1 MNWSVI
7 NFVGVDGDVEDARPA
22 LEGHGDEE
30 GEHGLGHVVKVELVL
45 LPNSLVTSH
54 LIWGAFLGHQVF
66 SLAVILILKENSC
79 HVNVMLCYAM
89 SCMLNA

>member
-7 NFVGVDGDVEDARPA
+7 NFVGVDGDVEDAWPS

-45 LPNSLVTSH
+45 LPNSLMTSH
-54 LIWGAFLGHQVF
+54 LIGGALLGHQVF
-66 SLAVILILKENSC
+66 SLAVILILKEGSC
-79 HVNVMLCYAM
+79 HVC
-89 SCMLNA
+89 

>member
-54 LIWGAFLGHQVF
+54 LIWGALLGHQVF
-66 SLAVILILKENSC
+66 SLAVILILKESSC
-79 HVNVMLCYAM
+79 HVC
-89 SCMLNA
+89 